1 MWTTPDSEDIYQKV
15 KLPARSKQ
23 ITLFVDEET
32 ESRITTQS
40 TGNDGQNN
48 VLLAR
53 LHLDRLGLYG
63 QIFRFLGLL
72 STLYVINVGPFS
84 EASSILVDNAG
95 C

>member
-1 MWTTPDSEDIYQKV
+1 MWTTPDSEDVYQKV
-15 KLPARSKQ
+15 KLPARDKQ

-32 ESRITTQS
+32 GSKLTTQS
-40 TGNDGQNN
+40 TGSDGQNN
-48 VLLAR
+48 VLLLR

-72 STLYVINVGPFS
+72 STLYVMNVGPFS
-84 EASSILVDNAG
+84 EASSLT